1 MRTDSLT
8 LTLDGT
14 NGGNRNVGK
23 AGNARIL
30 AAFALV
36 AALVIPCAS
45 RAGDVFSDAKS
56 WHRGFV
62 DVNGDG
68 RLNIGAGKME
78 FPESLLIA
86 EPNNAAH
93 TVTFGPLGYSKEISG
108 VHTGVVLRTEMVVHP
123 YANSSSEETVGY
135 FPQDS
140 DVDNN
145 YYWSAGVFPNAPF
158 TVNMNE
164 QCTFF
169 LRFRWDGTA
178 TYPGKE
184 SNFFAAGN
192 PSGYGFQLA
201 ISAAGRYGIYSA
213 TIIGSKSWNGVSDAT
228 LVADKWTDF
237 AITVSNRHVKVYS
250 IQEGEKSISVMTA
263 DGASSNP
270 SGAASSTIL
279 LGLAMEGAFDWNSG
293 LSTATRARAFRGSI
307 HSYAAWSR
315 ALSADEVRQ
324 VFAWPGTDL
333 VKLGTAN
340 DSAQEF
346 EGGAAPTTVNFTVAA
361 KDAGLPQVLRVSATT
376 TSAAGTFDVA
386 VNGAAAGTI
395 SVTPGRTASL
405 YVKKNLIVAGANA
418 ITLTRTSP
426 DPVAIDAIALGGSIQ
441 IGNADDSSAEFA
453 SETYGGKVFDGVKSL
468 HRGAI
473 PYHDDN
479 WVYNVTSGNA
489 EFPESLEGSSASKAH
504 LVAFNPPS
512 EANRWFG
519 TSGTHKGI
527 VVRTENVVYPYAG
540 RTESTKALHFTQDTE
555 DQGDGTYKYWTAGLH
570 LNTNNVP
577 FIPKF
582 GAAGDACTFF
592 LRFRWDGMVPVPGHP
607 SYFLGAGDTQGMA
620 YGFVVG
626 LDENG
631 HYYFYSAA
639 PALKDRIWEEA
650 TVAANE
656 WTDFAIVLANRKVTI
671 YSYQESSGKLFVLT
685 DMATGDSPASY
696 AAENSFVIGHGRSG
710 LADGTWTGNQSR
722 AYGFRGSIHS
732 FAAWD
737 RELGEDEVR
746 QAFAWPGER
755 TIVNLGVINGS
766 NAEFG
771 GTGTASY
778 AGITASRVSG
788 AVDWFNM
795 RGTFTATMN
804 RLNISNFPMAADDFA
819 NGLTLRFTTTA
830 ASDTCSFDIYVNDVK
845 AGTLSNVPGGTATL
859 ALAKNLFLVG
869 NNKVE
874 VRFVSS
880 SGTVYTDAIQLVRTA
895 GGDYYAT
902 DADLSD
908 CAFGRYELVDGVET
922 RQPTTIR
929 FDVPDA
935 IAGRE
940 GHYLRVTLR
949 ARTAGSAQTLS
960 LALNGAATPFA
971 TFEAAA
977 TDEWQEFKSDIP
989 AESLVA
995 GDNVL
1000 TLSNAAAVSGGSTWL
1015 GVDFLRAE
1023 VRFTSP
1029 TTIVIR

>member
-93 TVTFGPLGYSKEISG
+93 TVTFGPNNYSKEISG

-315 ALSADEVRQ
+315 ALSAEEVRQ

-333 VKLGTAN
+333 VRLGTAN

-346 EGGAAPTTVNFTVAA
+346 EGGAAPTTISFNVAA
-361 KDAGLPQVLRVSATT
+361 KDAGLPQVLRVSATSA
-376 TSAAGTFDVA
+376 SAAGTFNVS
-386 VNGAAAGTI
+386 VNGAAAG
-395 SVTPGRTASL
+395 SVAVTSGKTATL
-405 YVKKNLIVAGANA
+405 FVKENLTVAGANTL
-418 ITLTRTSP
+418 TLTRTSAS
-426 DPVAIDAIALGGSIQ
+426 PVAIDAIALGGSIQ
-441 IGNADDSSAEFA
+441 IGDADDSSAEFA
-453 SETYGGKVFDGVKSL
+453 SETYGGKVFSDVKSL

-473 PYHDDN
+473 PYHGDN
-479 WVYNVTSGNA
+479 WVFNVASANP
-489 EFPESLEGSSASKAH
+489 EFAESLDGNTASKAH
-504 LVAFNPPS
+504 LVAFNSPTEVS
-512 EANRWFG
+512 RWFG
-519 TSGTHKGI
+519 TSGTHTSI
-527 VVRTENVVYPYAG
+527 VIRTGKVVFPYAN
-540 RTESTKALHFTQDTE
+540 RTESTKALYFPQDTE
-555 DQGDGTYKYWTAGLH
+555 DQGNGTYKYWTAGLH
-570 LNTNNVP
+570 LNTNSVP

-582 GAAGDACTFF
+582 DQATDACTFF
-592 LRFRWDGMVPVPGHP
+592 LRLRWDGTVPIPGQP
-607 SYFLGAGDTQGMA
+607 SYFFGAGDTTGGT
-620 YGFVVG
+620 YGIAVG
-626 LDENG
+626 VLASG
-631 HYYFYSAA
+631 HYYFYSSKPNLSKAWSGEGDA
-639 PALKDRIWEEA
+639 IIIPNK
-650 TVAANE
+650 
-656 WTDFAIVLANRKVTI
+656 WTDFAITLSNRKVTI
-671 YSYQESSGKLFVLT
+671 YSYQEGSSSVAVLS
-685 DMATGDSPASY
+685 ATASGASPASY
-696 AAENSFVIGHGRSG
+696 AACNSFVIGHNRTG
-710 LADGTWTGNQSR
+710 LAGGEWTGNQGR

-737 RELGEDEVR
+737 RALGEDEVR
-746 QAFAWPGER
+746 QVFAWPGDR
-755 TIVNLGVINGS
+755 TIVNLGVINDS

-771 GTGTASY
+771 GTGTASWS
-778 AGITASRVSG
+778 GITAGTVSG

-804 RLNISNFPMAADDFA
+804 RLGISNFPMTAEDFA
-819 NGLTLRFTTTA
+819 NGL
-830 ASDTCSFDIYVNDVK
+830 
-845 AGTLSNVPGGTATL
+845 
-859 ALAKNLFLVG
+859 
-869 NNKVE
+869 
-874 VRFVSS
+874 
-880 SGTVYTDAIQLVRTA
+880 
-895 GGDYYAT
+895 
-902 DADLSD
+902 
-908 CAFGRYELVDGVET
+908 
-922 RQPTTIR
+922 
-929 FDVPDA
+929 
-935 IAGRE
+935 
-940 GHYLRVTLR
+940 
-949 ARTAGSAQTLS
+949 
-960 LALNGAATPFA
+960 
-971 TFEAAA
+971 
-977 TDEWQEFKSDIP
+977 
-989 AESLVA
+989 
-995 GDNVL
+995 
-1000 TLSNAAAVSGGSTWL
+1000 
-1015 GVDFLRAE
+1015 
-1023 VRFTSP
+1023 
-1029 TTIVIR
+1029 